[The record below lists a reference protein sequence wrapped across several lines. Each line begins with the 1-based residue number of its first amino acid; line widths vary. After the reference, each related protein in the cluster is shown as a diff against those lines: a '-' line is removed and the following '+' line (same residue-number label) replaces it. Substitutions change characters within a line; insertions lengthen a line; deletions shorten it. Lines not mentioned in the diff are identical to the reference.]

1 MLSLET
7 RLNVVTLD
15 DYPSKSYSALAA
27 TSPLLAQAEHHLAQF
42 DHLADPASLQG
53 ATTTLAPLREQF
65 RLSLLLPP
73 VEILWSLLLCL
84 KYELHGWESDMHDA
98 LRSLD
103 RIAPHAHRGA
113 ETRIHACYVR
123 GRLFEAEYDASGSLE
138 ALKSAQGCYQEGGR
152 LAKQQQQGRMMDEL
166 LAHATRIKAHF
177 LANFGYS
184 NAEFPEIDLL
194 DTTAARLAPAD
205 PLKAYA
211 MYALSGAYRA
221 RWYLHGHPADKAD
234 LNRGIACGREAL
246 RLCPTHRHRRRMLHE
261 LGALIREGRSSPNF
275 HESMELI
282 TQAIALIPGDRQRPT
297 SWCDLQIVRALGTHY
312 LGMFVAEG
320 RIQDVDNAIECQ
332 RRALAQVGE
341 SSGAK
346 RHLLISL
353 AMCLKHR
360 FRATGHA
367 ADIDGAIEAS
377 TQALAGAEA
386 DGPLNVFSHAHLGLA
401 HAYRF
406 IYFGEPEDFTIA
418 QRELQD
424 AIAAGRA
431 KSFMAPQLARCLR
444 TLAHIYR
451 VGVERGKAELIP
463 AMHAYLEEAA
473 TLAKSTGLLEMP
485 SIFSELALAKG
496 MKYTAEGKIAD
507 LEDCIR
513 AHEAILEVTSD
524 VYAER
529 HLMLWQYALALK
541 TKFDTDVDRQTMDKC
556 LAAFGDAISHLG
568 SSADPRRTFYLIDLA
583 AVLAEK
589 YRVFGDEAD
598 LTAAIRHYGL
608 AAHVSDGPVKV
619 RFRAAVLGA
628 RLAFDN
634 AQRVASL
641 DLFKAA
647 VGLLS
652 RMAWLGLNTTKR
664 HRNLMSQAFQLAAD
678 AAAVA
683 IATGQPETAVELLE
697 EGRSVLWRS
706 VLEVRVDLDGLE
718 MVAPELAKELTQ
730 LARTLD
736 LEDFEV
742 SGFSEWYLERNDQQR
757 RRQAERWDVLVDAVR
772 HVPGFELFL
781 KPLDFEH
788 LREAARDGPIVIL
801 NTSEYRSDALVI
813 AHTGAVQVVP
823 LTGLPLPVV
832 RQLMHMLHS
841 ALQIA
846 KDKYGLC
853 FLERT
858 LQSVA
863 RSLWQGGLDEVAKL
877 LVSIPQYA
885 ESTRRVWWTPAGLF
899 SLLPIHCA
907 GPYQP
912 GEKGIPE
919 LFISSY
925 TTNLSTL
932 IKARKLPQSDP
943 EESPQSSRIL
953 AIAQPEAPGMPRL
966 RYARS
971 EIDVLRT
978 SSFKDSVT
986 FLVGR
991 EAIMSRAEA
1000 VSTHPWLHC
1009 VVHGYW
1015 NPESPLD
1022 SAIWL
1027 ADGPMTLR
1035 QVVKLNLS
1043 RTAKFAFLSACHT
1056 ARATVHLPDE
1066 ALHMAAGLQV
1076 AGFRGVLGT
1085 TWGMA
1090 DMDGP
1095 ELARGFYENLRG
1107 ELKAEKAAEALNA
1120 SLERLRKRG
1129 VPMHRWGAFVHYG
1142 V

>member
-1 MLSLET
+1 MQ
-7 RLNVVTLD
+7 
-15 DYPSKSYSALAA
+15 AA
-27 TSPLLAQAEHHLAQF
+27 TAV
-42 DHLADPASLQG
+42 
-53 ATTTLAPLREQF
+53 LAPLREQF
-65 RLSLLLPP
+65 RLSLLPP
-73 VEILWSLLLCL
+73 VEILWSLVLCL
-84 KYELHGWESDMHDA
+84 KYELHGWESDASDG

-103 RIAPHAHRGA
+103 RIAANRGA
-113 ETRIHACYVR
+113 SSDTRIHAAYVR
-123 GRLFEAEYDASGSLE
+123 GRLLEAQYDASGASE
-138 ALKSAQGCYQEGGR
+138 ALKAAQGCYQDAGR
-152 LAKQQQQGRMMDEL
+152 MAKQHPHVQGRMMDEL
-166 LAHATRIKAHF
+166 LAHATRIKAHYF
-177 LANFGYS
+177 TYFGYS
-184 NAEFPEIDLL
+184 NGAFPEVDMLEAA
-194 DTTAARLAPAD
+194 AARLAPAD

-221 RWYLHGHPADKAD
+221 RWYLHGHPADKMD
-234 LNRGIACGREAL
+234 LNRGIDCGREAL
-246 RLCPTHRHRRRMLHE
+246 RLCPAHRHRRRMLHE

-275 HESMELI
+275 HESMGLI
-282 TQAIALIPGDRQRPT
+282 TQAIALIPGERQT
-297 SWCDLQIVRALGTHY
+297 TWCDLQIIRALGTQY

-332 RRALAQVGE
+332 RRALAGV
-341 SSGAK
+341 SDSAK
-346 RHLLISL
+346 PHLLISL

-367 ADIDGAIEAS
+367 ADIDAAIEAS
-377 TQALAGAEA
+377 TQALASADA
-386 DGPLNVFSHAHLGLA
+386 DGPLSVFAHAHLGLA

-418 QRELQD
+418 QRELQN

-431 KSFMAPQLARCLR
+431 KSFMGAQLARCLR

-451 VGVERGKAELIP
+451 VGVERGKTELIP

-473 TLAKSTGLLEMP
+473 ALAKSTGLLEMP

-496 MKYTAEGKIAD
+496 IKFTAEGKQAD
-507 LEDCIR
+507 LDDCVR
-513 AHEAILEVTSD
+513 AHEAILSVTPD
-524 VYAER
+524 KYAER

-541 TKFDTDVDRQTMDKC
+541 TKFDQTGDPRTMQAC
-556 LAAFGDAISHLG
+556 LDAFTAALAHLG
-568 SSADPRRTFYLIDLA
+568 PSADPRRTFYLIDLA
-583 AVLAEK
+583 AVLGEK
-589 YRVFGDEAD
+589 HRVFGDEAD
-598 LTAAIRHYGL
+598 LTGAIQHYGQ
-608 AAHVSDGPVKV
+608 AAQVMDGPVKV
-619 RFRAAVLGA
+619 RFRAAVVGA

-634 AQRVASL
+634 GRKVASL
-641 DLFKAA
+641 ELFKAA

-683 IATGQPETAVELLE
+683 IAVGQPETAVELLE

-718 MVAPELAKELTQ
+718 AVSPELTRELTQ
-730 LARTLD
+730 LAKTLD
-736 LEDFEV
+736 LEDFDV
-742 SGFSEWYLERNDQQR
+742 SGFSEWYLEQSDQQR
-757 RRQAERWDVLVDAVR
+757 RRQAERWELLVAAVR
-772 HVPGFELFL
+772 QVPGFELFL
-781 KPLDFEH
+781 KPLDFDH
-788 LREAARDGPIVIL
+788 LREAAKDGPIVIL

-813 AHTGAVQVVP
+813 THTGAVRVVP

-846 KDKYGLC
+846 KDKYGLS

-863 RSLWQGGLDEVAKL
+863 KSLWQGGLDEVVKL
-877 LVSIPQYA
+877 LVAIPNYEQ
-885 ESTRRVWWTPAGLF
+885 STRRVWWTPAGLF

-912 GEKGIPE
+912 GQQGIPD
-919 LFISSY
+919 LFVSSY

-932 IKARKLPQSDP
+932 IKARKLPPSDP
-943 EESPQSSRIL
+943 MDAQSSRIL

-991 EAIMSRAEA
+991 EAVMSRAEA

-1022 SAIWL
+1022 SAIYL

-1095 ELARGFYENLRG
+1095 ELARGFYESLQG
-1107 ELKAEKAAEALNA
+1107 ELKAENAAEALNV
-1120 SLERLRKRG
+1120 SLGRLRQRG